1 MKSPV
6 RPPVVIGFF
15 IIVLLVVVVAVL
27 IVQQRRGLETVS
39 PAAPPP
45 VLAQP
50 DASPPDAPPGM
61 ASLTDP
67 PLGPPEEIVV
77 PEMKYLPETVLIPA
91 APGSSVLEKPDL
103 PAGTRRLQNVRP
115 LLDAEKDGPFLAPRW
130 SPDGLQML
138 VTRPGFSGVFLVSS
152 AGGEPIHLA
161 DGNAFKAEWTADGK
175 VRVPGE
181 DGKVRTYNAD
191 GTLESTE
198 DAGSSNQTVYAEND
212 TVYYRPEPGAAPIP
226 LTGGEDRYFNP
237 VVSPDGRY
245 VLYQGLNSGLYMAPT
260 DQSSSPVYLGA
271 GYHPCWLPDS
281 SGFLYDVT
289 SDDGHNLTAGTIY
302 YTDVGLTERTPLTD
316 ERGPISQMPTIGPD
330 GQSVAFEAGGS
341 IYTGELR

>member
-1 MKSPV
+1 MKSQV

-15 IIVLLVVVVAVL
+15 IVVLLVVGVVVL
-27 IVQQRRGLETVS
+27 VIQQRRSSDLVS
-39 PAAPPP
+39 PGPSFPA
-45 VLAQP
+45 VAQP
-50 DASPPDAPPGM
+50 DVAPPDASREVAAVPEPF
-61 ASLTDP
+61 
-67 PLGPPEEIVV
+67 GPPEEIVV
-77 PEMKYLPETVLIPA
+77 PEMKYLPETVSIPPA
-91 APGSSVLEKPDL
+91 AGTSILGKPEL

-115 LLDAEKDGPFLAPRW
+115 LLDSEKDGPFISPRW

-138 VTRPGFSGVFLVSS
+138 VTRPGFSGVFLIS
-152 AGGEPIHLA
+152 ASGGEPVHLA
-161 DGNAFKAEWTADGK
+161 EGNAFKAEWTADGK
-175 VRVPGE
+175 VRIPGE

-198 DAGSSNQTVYAEND
+198 EAGSSNETVYAEND

-245 VLYQGLNSGLYMAPT
+245 VLYQGLTSGLYMAPT
-260 DQSSSPVYLGA
+260 DQSSPPVYLGA
-271 GYHPCWLPDS
+271 GNHPCWLPDS

-289 SDDGHNLTAGTIY
+289 TDDGHNLTGGTIY
-302 YTDVGLTERTPLTD
+302 YSDTGLTERTPLTD
-316 ERGPISQMPTIGPD
+316 GSGPISQMPTIGPD

-341 IYTGELR
+341 IYTGDLR